1 MNPSTKEKFE
11 VTSKTVAIIGGI
23 LSAVAL
29 VWTLQSSTEQRASEL
44 RWKQANLA
52 MELVDT
58 LLSDPR
64 AFDALRMIDWN
75 SRSYQ
80 IGADEDALISVE
92 NARNALNILNNYNL
106 SPSDIYV
113 RESFDRLFYHMGRME
128 RSLRSELI
136 LFEDVRS
143 PLGYYTY
150 ILCQEYK
157 TVLTAYMRQ
166 LGVDDAQKLLDRFQ
180 IEDCEAVE
188 GALPII
194 TGPVNNERLNEEI
207 AEETGFDREVVGEV
221 IAAFL
226 ENIKHQVAAGERVSF
241 RGFGLFGRRD
251 ARTRKG
257 INPDTGE
264 TIVVVGGRHPTF
276 KFGRTIKSAV
286 DKGTNDTL
294 ADITLQGNEDLID
307 SIAEE
312 TNLPKDEV
320 QIITKTL
327 LNNVIAHLIRGNDV
341 ALAEFGVF
349 GVREREARSGR
360 NPGRGAEIVSVVR
373 KKLIFGAAEEFKEV
387 VRVGDQ

>member
-180 IEDCEAVE
+180 IEE
-188 GALPII
+188 
-194 TGPVNNERLNEEI
+194 
-207 AEETGFDREVVGEV
+207 
-221 IAAFL
+221 
-226 ENIKHQVAAGERVSF
+226 
-241 RGFGLFGRRD
+241 
-251 ARTRKG
+251 
-257 INPDTGE
+257 
-264 TIVVVGGRHPTF
+264 
-276 KFGRTIKSAV
+276 
-286 DKGTNDTL
+286 
-294 ADITLQGNEDLID
+294 
-307 SIAEE
+307 
-312 TNLPKDEV
+312 
-320 QIITKTL
+320 
-327 LNNVIAHLIRGNDV
+327 
-341 ALAEFGVF
+341 
-349 GVREREARSGR
+349 
-360 NPGRGAEIVSVVR
+360 
-373 KKLIFGAAEEFKEV
+373 
-387 VRVGDQ
+387 